1 MFKQTTETRVAA
13 FFADGLEECEG
24 LVVRDVLYRAGI
36 PVDVVSI
43 TPSHEVTSSRE
54 VTIRCDRSIADEGF
68 SFDDYDVL
76 FLPGGMPGTKNLA
89 ACRPLCDALVRL
101 AGQGKLLA
109 AVCAAPSVLAE
120 LGLLKGRRATS
131 NPNFQQVLEEN
142 GATVVHDDVAVDGNV
157 LTSKGLGTSL
167 ELGLALVGRILG
179 PEDVERVKRGIV
191 YRGVEG

>member
-1 MFKQTTETRVAA
+1 MFKQATETRVAA

-36 PVDVVSI
+36 PVDLVSI
-43 TPSHEVTSSRE
+43 TPEHEVTSSRA

-68 SFDDYDVL
+68 SSDDYDVL

-89 ACRPLCDALVRL
+89 ACQPLCDALVDFVDR
-101 AGQGKLLA
+101 GKLVA
-109 AVCAAPSVLAE
+109 AVCAAPSILAG
-120 LGLLKGRRATS
+120 LGLLKGRTATS
-131 NPNFQQVLEEN
+131 NPHFQEALAEG
-142 GATVVHDDVAVDGNV
+142 GATVVHDDVAEDGSI

-179 PEDVERVKRGIV
+179 PEAVERVKQGIV